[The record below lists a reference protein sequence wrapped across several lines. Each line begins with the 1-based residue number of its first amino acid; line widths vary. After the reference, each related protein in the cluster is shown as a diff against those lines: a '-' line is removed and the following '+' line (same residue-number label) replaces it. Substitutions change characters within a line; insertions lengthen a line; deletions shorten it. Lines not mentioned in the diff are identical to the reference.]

1 MSENTL
7 SSSSIVQINPD
18 ELVIDSDTVLIDLR
32 TDDSYMKGHIDGAIN
47 FYLPKTL
54 WVRFLKQRY
63 NYGSL
68 KHFILSTDNQYD
80 KLKNPPANTKFV
92 FYDNDTTFIENIEE
106 EPLRVLTEYF
116 AQSGLSVS
124 YIKGGFEAAKDK
136 LINMIVTES
145 YSAKYSL
152 IAPKHILNSPIQ
164 SPFQKLKTD
173 SGLDFFLDKGFMAIG
188 SEQDAHNIELLNE
201 HNVTHVLNC
210 TPTDFHPEVLSTRVT
225 MQIPINDNGTQDIIG
240 YLKQAFEFIH
250 TARSTPNSKL
260 LVHCYAGISR
270 SVSIA
275 IAYVMWAESMSYE
288 AGLKLIHSHRNIADP
303 NFGFIGQLYILD
315 RYLHTTSLDEAIK
328 LTKQFMLS

>member
-7 SSSSIVQINPD
+7 SSSSIVQITPD
-18 ELVIDSDTVLIDLR
+18 ELLIDSDTVLIDLR
-32 TDDSYMKGHIDGAIN
+32 TDDVFMMGHIDGAIN
-47 FYLPKTL
+47 FCLQKTL

-68 KHFILSTDNQYD
+68 KHFILSTDNQYE

-92 FYDNDTTFIENIEE
+92 FYNNDTTSIENIGEE

-145 YSAKYSL
+145 LAKYAL

-164 SPFQKLKTD
+164 SPSQKPKTN
-173 SGLDFFLDKGFMAIG
+173 SSLDFFLDTGFMAIG
-188 SEQDAHNIELLNE
+188 SEHDAHNIELLNQ

-225 MQIPINDNGTQDIIG
+225 MQIPINDNSTQDIIG

-270 SVSIA
+270 SVSFA

-288 AGLKLIHSHRNIADP
+288 DGLKLIHSHRNIADP